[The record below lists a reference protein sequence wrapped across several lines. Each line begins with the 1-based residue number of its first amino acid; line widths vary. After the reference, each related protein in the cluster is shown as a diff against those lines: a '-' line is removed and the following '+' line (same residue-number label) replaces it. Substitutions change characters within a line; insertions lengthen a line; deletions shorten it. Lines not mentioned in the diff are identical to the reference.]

1 VLGYRHAKILAAR
14 ETVPLPQP
22 PLPPLPPLPPPLPLP
37 REQRRLHED
46 RIAQALAL
54 QRFSA

>member
-1 VLGYRHAKILAAR
+1 
-14 ETVPLPQP
+14 VPLPQP